1 MDKALKYILQTLAAA
16 KAAGRLPDSISLTTY
31 QDDAALR
38 RFRPAENWPG
48 GAAEHERAML
58 NIAARV
64 TAAYPTVKVNLR
76 QINTAAYDEWLKS
89 HGLIDSE
96 SNRAT
101 FALEEGEDE

>member
-1 MDKALKYILQTLAAA
+1 MDKALNYILQTLAAA
-16 KAAGRLPDSISLTTY
+16 KAAGRLPDSITLTTY

-38 RFRPAENWPG
+38 RFRPAEFWPG

-58 NIAARV
+58 NIASCV
-64 TAAYPTVKVNLR
+64 TAAYPDVKVNLR

-89 HGLIDSE
+89 RGLTDSE

-101 FALEEGEDE
+101 FALEEGEAE